1 MRKFKKIYVEITNVC
16 NLTCDFCPQTKRTA
30 EFMDDETFA
39 KILDQIKEHTD
50 SIYLHVKGEPLLHPD
65 LGRFLDLCKGKGF
78 QVNITTNGTLIH
90 QVQEVLL
97 TKPAV
102 RQINFS
108 LHSVEKT
115 LGIQSREEYWKR
127 ILSFAKEAMQKT
139 EIFISLRL
147 WNLNE
152 NSELDF
158 LQSINRELLDLIEK
172 EFSWS
177 RQKHEGT
184 LGLKGIK
191 LGERVYL
198 NQDYQFAWPDLTLEE
213 ESRTGFCYGLR
224 HQAAI
229 LVDGTVLPC
238 CLDSEGVLNLGNIK
252 ENTFSEIIE
261 SERAIQIID
270 GFTKR
275 QAVEELC
282 RKCGYR
288 RRFDKPFFS

>member
-1 MRKFKKIYVEITNVC
+1 MRKFKKIYIEITNVC

-30 EFMDDETFA
+30 EFMDYETFSR
-39 KILDQIKEHTD
+39 ILDQIKAHTD

-65 LGRFLDLCKGKGF
+65 LDRFLDLCKGKGF

-90 QVQEVLL
+90 QVKEVLL

-115 LGIQSREEYWKR
+115 LGIQGREEYWKR

-158 LQSINRELLDLIEK
+158 LQSINRELLSMIEK

-238 CLDSEGVLNLGNIK
+238 CLDSEGVINLGNIK
-252 ENTFSEIIE
+252 NNTFSEIIE
-261 SERAIQIID
+261 SKRAIQIID

-275 QAVEELC
+275 QVVEELC

-288 RRFDKPFFS
+288 RRFD

>member
-30 EFMDDETFA
+30 EFMDYETFA

-90 QVQEVLL
+90 QVKEVLL

-184 LGLKGIK
+184 LGLKGVK

-252 ENTFSEIIE
+252 KNTFSEIIE
-261 SERAIQIID
+261 SKRAIQIID

-288 RRFDKPFFS
+288 RRFD

>member
-30 EFMDDETFA
+30 EFMDYETFA
-39 KILDQIKEHTD
+39 KILDQIKDHTD

-90 QVQEVLL
+90 QVKEVLL

-115 LGIQSREEYWKR
+115 LGIQRREEYWKR

-270 GFTKR
+270 GFTNR

-288 RRFDKPFFS
+288 KRFD

>member
-1 MRKFKKIYVEITNVC
+1 MKKFKKIYVEITNVC
-16 NLTCDFCPQTKRTA
+16 NLTCNFCPQTKRTA
-30 EFMDDETFA
+30 EFMDYETFA

-115 LGIQSREEYWKR
+115 LGIQRREEYWKR

-184 LGLKGIK
+184 LGLKGVK

-270 GFTKR
+270 GFTNR

-288 RRFDKPFFS
+288 KRFD

>member
-1 MRKFKKIYVEITNVC
+1 MKKFKKIYIEITNVC
-16 NLTCDFCPQTKRTA
+16 NLACDFCPQTKRTA
-30 EFMDDETFA
+30 EFMDYDTFA
-39 KILDQIKEHTD
+39 KILDQIKDHTD

-65 LGRFLDLCKGKGF
+65 LGLFLDLCKGKGF

-90 QVQEVLL
+90 QVKEVLL

-115 LGIQSREEYWKR
+115 LGTQGREEYWKR

-158 LQSINRELLDLIEK
+158 LQSISRELLDMIEK

-177 RQKHEGT
+177 WQKHEGT

-198 NQDYQFAWPDLTLEE
+198 NQDYQFSWPDLTLEE

-252 ENTFSEIIE
+252 KNTFSEIIE
-261 SERAIQIID
+261 SKRARQILD

-288 RRFDKPFFS
+288 KRFD

>member
-30 EFMDDETFA
+30 EFMDYETFA
-39 KILDQIKEHTD
+39 KILDQIKDHTD

-115 LGIQSREEYWKR
+115 LGIQRREEYWKR

-184 LGLKGIK
+184 LGLKGVK

-270 GFTKR
+270 GFTNR

-288 RRFDKPFFS
+288 KRFD

>member
-1 MRKFKKIYVEITNVC
+1 MDYEI
-16 NLTCDFCPQTKRTA
+16 
-30 EFMDDETFA
+30 FA
-39 KILDQIKEHTD
+39 KILDQIKAHTD

-65 LGRFLDLCKGKGF
+65 LNRFLDLCYEKGF
-78 QVNITTNGTLIH
+78 QVNITTNGMLIQ
-90 QVQEVLL
+90 QVKEVLL

-108 LHSVEKT
+108 LHSAEEN
-115 LGIQSREEYWKR
+115 LSIQSREEYWKS

-152 NSELDF
+152 KSELDF
-158 LQSINRELLDLIEK
+158 LQSINRDLLALIEK

-177 RQKHEGT
+177 GQKLEET
-184 LGLKGIK
+184 AWQKGIK
-191 LGERVYL
+191 LSERVYL
-198 NQDYQFAWPDLTLEE
+198 NQDYQFIWPDLCLEE
-213 ESRTGFCYGLR
+213 VSKTGFCYGLR

-238 CLDSEGVLNLGNIK
+238 CLDSEGVINLGNIK
-252 ENTFSEIIE
+252 KNTFSEIIE

-282 RKCGYR
+282 QKCGYR
-288 RRFDKPFFS
+288 KRFDNPISS

>member
-30 EFMDDETFA
+30 EFMDYDTFA
-39 KILDQIKEHTD
+39 KILDQIKDHTD

-90 QVQEVLL
+90 QVKEVLL

-108 LHSVEKT
+108 LHSIEKT

-184 LGLKGIK
+184 LGLKGVK

-270 GFTKR
+270 GFTNR

-288 RRFDKPFFS
+288 KRFD

>member
-30 EFMDDETFA
+30 EFMDYATFA
-39 KILDQIKEHTD
+39 KILDQIKAHTD

-65 LGRFLDLCKGKGF
+65 LGRFLDLCDLKGF
-78 QVNITTNGTLIH
+78 QVNITTNGTLIQ
-90 QVQEVLL
+90 QVKEVLL

-115 LGIQSREEYWKR
+115 LGIQSREDYWKR

-139 EIFISLRL
+139 EIFVSLRL
-147 WNLNE
+147 WNLDE
-152 NSELDF
+152 NSELEF
-158 LQSINRELLDLIEK
+158 LQSINGELLGLIEK

-177 RQKHEGT
+177 GQKLEKVQWQ
-184 LGLKGIK
+184 KGIN
-191 LGERVYL
+191 LGGRVYL
-198 NQDYQFAWPDLTLEE
+198 NQDYQFAWPDLALEE
-213 ESRTGFCYGLR
+213 VNKTGFCYGLR

-238 CLDSEGVLNLGNIK
+238 CLDSEGVINLGNIK
-252 ENTFSEIIE
+252 KNTFSEIIK
-261 SERAIQIID
+261 SERALQLID

-288 RRFDKPFFS
+288 KRFD